1 MMRSKYFQMIFMAAF
16 MTGALW
22 VQFAIRDSW
31 SFTDCVVLI
40 PAGIA
45 IGVLLGSFVA
55 LSARLLESLGIW
67 RVRLTVSSVHSGL
80 EPRPEMPETLK
91 RLVAASVILALAQA
105 FL

>member
-67 RVRLTVSSVHSGL
+67 RVP
-80 EPRPEMPETLK
+80 EPDEPALRPKSRGKLI
-91 RLVAASVILALAQA
+91 LALSIFVILALAGA
-105 FL
+105 LI